1 MTNRSSLSGL
11 LTSICHCLRTPRL
24 CGEKNVRRKEQYG
37 MKAKAAVAQLGMA
50 FTLLSSARATENW
63 LRRIETEWIKVEAE
77 IVAMRHQIHQNPELS
92 TREAKTPRLMPDH
105 LGTRGWAVS
114 TGV

>member
-37 MKAKAAVAQLGMA
+37 MKSKAVVAQLGVA
-50 FTLLSSARATENW
+50 VTLLFSPRGTEK
-63 LRRIETEWIKVEAE
+63 LLKHIEKKRVKVGGGSGTKRHPKPPKFHISTPPRKNSEP
-77 IVAMRHQIHQNPELS
+77 VA
-92 TREAKTPRLMPDH
+92 
-105 LGTRGWAVS
+105 
-114 TGV
+114 